1 LEYEPFGAKVPPP
14 TRRSTPA
21 VGQRIDR
28 RSGSSAHAE
37 IDPIPAP
44 YCWPVMRFLRPRG
57 DRPSLTRAM
66 HFPVAVPP
74 PTRRSTPP
82 RSRGRLPAGGSSAH
96 AEIDPRISAAI
107 PSNAWFLR
115 PRGDRPKAY
124 IPAHVTQLVPP
135 PTRRSTQECQP

>member
-74 PTRRSTPP
+74 PTRRSTLP

-96 AEIDPRISAAI
+96 AEIDPRISPAVPA
-107 PSNAWFLR
+107 NHWFLR
-115 PRGDRPKAY
+115 PRRDPP
-124 IPAHVTQLVPP
+124 PASHHCPPPPPVPP
-135 PTRRSTQECQP
+135 PTPESYP